1 MERKRIHKDNTGSAM
16 VMVMVAIALI
26 GILVSVLMFVAY
38 SGYQM
43 RLTDR
48 HGKDNFY
55 TAETVLDE
63 INVGL
68 QGEISK
74 ALGIAYED
82 LMKNYGLY
90 ETPEMRKTYLYNT
103 YFARLQELLT
113 PSGTTSDTVYD
124 ITKLRGYL
132 TAEICGDGAS
142 ADGSL
147 DNFGTYGAIVES
159 AATSGAY
166 ALVLSETGM
175 VLKDLKVTYVD
186 QTGFVSII
194 TTDIKIVLPAV
205 SFDQSLALPELEK
218 FATIA
223 DEGLIVYNERP
234 GGSVEIFGDVYA
246 GKIDVGL
253 ESGAVPASLNF
264 KKPAEES
271 GFSRVVSRETI
282 TVGSQMR
289 LDTEKIELWCKDIQ
303 LDGVS
308 LTLDGITNV
317 ADDLTVGGSGSTLSI
332 SGEYYGY
339 GVYTTEFDQQEKQ
352 TAGLDETLSSAIVVN
367 GQSTEIDLSAT
378 ETLFLGGHAYI
389 STAFD
394 GEETAE
400 NVESRNRNN
409 VLMGESLAVKS
420 NQLVYL
426 IPPECLGCEI
436 DETGVIG
443 SSKYYRNP
451 LTLEQY
457 QDIFVDN
464 RDRYEQVDVNRAVAG
479 LGGKNLANY
488 LIPEPVAGSD
498 VLQYVPETVFKR
510 TAGGTLV
517 YCYMRFKDAEAANAY
532 FRDYYGVNAEA
543 VEKYTKLYANEIQVK
558 SPDSMTSYYLAGNIL
573 TYGDSAEGTGS
584 VIEATD
590 SYGRRRQAESS
601 ANTKA
606 EMFRALNVKLVTNP
620 AQLRMVELDRNDV
633 FDNIIDID
641 KMNEV
646 IDAIG
651 AANTAQI
658 STFDGTLTAIFSRTD
673 YVIDKNTPENISMV
687 ICDGDVTV
695 SSDFNGLIIASGTIT
710 VWDDTD
716 ENATVV
722 LRPITQENFTTLMG
736 ANRVEGDKTY
746 IVLDVFRD
754 GVNYAFTTGT
764 LRDVGTREVNL
775 ADLIRY
781 ENWSKK

>member
-1 MERKRIHKDNTGSAM
+1 
-16 VMVMVAIALI
+16 MVMVAIALI
-26 GILVSVLMFVAY
+26 GLLVSVLMFVAY

-68 QGEISK
+68 QGEISE
-74 ALGIAYED
+74 ALGQAYED

-90 ETPEMRKTYLYNT
+90 ETPEKRKNYLYNT
-103 YFARLQELLT
+103 YYAKLQEFLT
-113 PSGTTSDTVYD
+113 PSHSTSETVYD

-132 TAEICGDGAS
+132 TAEICGDGAG

-147 DNFGTYGAIVES
+147 EKFGTYGAIVES
-159 AATSGAY
+159 AATPETY
-166 ALVLSETGM
+166 ALVLSSTGM

-186 QTGFVSII
+186 ETGFVSVI
-194 TTDIKIVLPAV
+194 TTDIKIVLPSV

-223 DEGLIVYNERP
+223 DEGLNIYNERTN
-234 GGSVEIFGDVYA
+234 GSVEIFGDVYA
-246 GKIDVGL
+246 GKVDVGV
-253 ESGAVPASLNF
+253 ESGAVPASISF
-264 KKPAEES
+264 KKSPEED
-271 GFSRVVSRETI
+271 GYSRVVSRETI
-282 TVGSQMR
+282 TVDSQMGFST
-289 LDTEKIELWCKDIQ
+289 DKIELWCKDIRM
-303 LDGVS
+303 DGVT

-317 ADDLTVGGSGSTLSI
+317 ADDLTVGGLGSTLSI

-339 GVYTTEFDQQEKQ
+339 GVNTAEFDQQEKQ
-352 TAGLDETLSSAIVVN
+352 TAGLEETLSSAIVIN
-367 GQSTEIDLSAT
+367 GKNTEIDLSGT

-389 STAFD
+389 STAFI
-394 GEETAE
+394 GEETE
-400 NVESRNRNN
+400 TNIESRNRNN

-426 IPPECLGCEI
+426 IPPECLGCEM
-436 DETGVIG
+436 DGAGVTGG
-443 SSKYYRNP
+443 SKYYRNP

-464 RDRYEQVDVNRAVAG
+464 RNSYVQIDVNRPVAA
-479 LGGKNLANY
+479 LGGKSLSNY

-498 VLQYVPETVFKR
+498 ENQYVPEAVFKR

-532 FRDYYGVNAEA
+532 FRDYYDVNAEA
-543 VEKYTKLYANEIQVK
+543 VERYTKLYANEIQVK
-558 SPDSMTSYYLAGNIL
+558 DPDSMTSYYLAGNIL
-573 TYGDSAEGTGS
+573 TYDGNPEETGS
-584 VIEATD
+584 VVEATD
-590 SYGRRRQAESS
+590 SYGKRRQAESA
-601 ANTKA
+601 ANTRA

-620 AQLRMVELDRNDV
+620 AQLRMEELDRNDV
-633 FDNIIDID
+633 FDNIVDTD
-641 KMNEV
+641 KMDEM
-646 IDAIG
+646 IDAFG
-651 AANTAQI
+651 AANMAQI
-658 STFDGTLTAIFSRTD
+658 STVDGTLTAILSRTD
-673 YVIDKNTPENISMV
+673 YVIDASTPEHISMV

-695 SSDFNGLIIASGTIT
+695 SADFTGLIIASGTVT
-710 VWDDTD
+710 VNDQTD
-716 ENATVV
+716 GNATVV

-736 ANRVEGDKTY
+736 SKREVGDDTWFL
-746 IVLDVFRD
+746 LDLFRD
-754 GVNYAFTTGT
+754 GVNYSFTTGT
-764 LRDVGTREVNL
+764 MQDVGTREVNL